1 MAAKQPAKG
10 SKLYI
15 IGDPNELAAGRL
27 IKACEGEGLPRLK
40 SPFEFGNLFILMKI
54 EFPAQL
60 DPAAAKALMKALP
73 PPKHVPTVS
82 EDSDDVEVCVLK
94 AIDPVSSYKEHLD
107 AMPEEEDDDGPGGD
121 GQRVQCAQ
129 Q

>member
-15 IGDPNELAAGRL
+15 IGNPSELAAGRL
-27 IKACEGEGLPRLK
+27 MKACEGEGLPRLK
-40 SPFEFGNLFILMKI
+40 SPFEFGNLFIIMKI
-54 EFPAQL
+54 EFPTAL

-82 EDSDDVEVCVLK
+82 EDSDDVEV
-94 AIDPVSSYKEHLD
+94 
-107 AMPEEEDDDGPGGD
+107 
-121 GQRVQCAQ
+121 
-129 Q
+129 